1 MLAIYSLEGS
11 SIVTLGVPSPMPMNE
26 AALVTEKLIKAA
38 DGPACEAFPQLHAA
52 LLRV

>member
-38 DGPACEAFPQLHAA
+38 DGPAFPQLHAA